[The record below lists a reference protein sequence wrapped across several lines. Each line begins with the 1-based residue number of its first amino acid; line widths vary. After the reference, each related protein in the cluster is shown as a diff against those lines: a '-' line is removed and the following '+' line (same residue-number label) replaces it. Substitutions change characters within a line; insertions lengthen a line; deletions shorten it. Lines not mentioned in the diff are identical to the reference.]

1 MQNATIVWNYDMNF
15 CYSYMI
21 RPWLGESSVIVI
33 FYVVFFIQ
41 YSVIIN
47 YWLFWRNF
55 FSN

>member
-1 MQNATIVWNYDMNF
+1 MQNATIVWNYDINF